1 MRASNRE
8 IAGHPRACHIHR
20 QCSTAWAD
28 GCAGELLGFDLET
41 TGVDRFGDVPVS
53 YALVSVVDGVVVR
66 SWAGLIDPARSI
78 PADATR
84 VHGISTERARA
95 EGMPLT
101 AGVALLVDAL
111 VAAGRRGVPVVGM
124 RLDYDLTIIET
135 QAARL
140 GLRGMVER
148 GWWGPVLDVAVI
160 DRQIDGARSGRRT
173 LSDLCGHYGIEI
185 ARAHDATAD
194 AIASMEV
201 LFALAMRHRELWDAE
216 VVDLHEAQIRWHRE
230 WSEDYDAWRCSE
242 GHDPLDPRD
251 HIWPLVP
258 AMLSPAA

>member
-1 MRASNRE
+1 ML
-8 IAGHPRACHIHR
+8 
-20 QCSTAWAD
+20 D
-28 GCAGELLGFDLET
+28 GVGGWVCRELLGFDLET